1 MAVGLAH
8 GARRWTGRADEGAGQ
23 VDDVR
28 ANEGAGA
35 EEDGPMTLRWGG
47 SQSGGGWAG
56 DATPGRKPGQRR
68 SGGGCR
74 RRE

>member
-1 MAVGLAH
+1 VAGCSRRGRPWPSVTGTAVGLAH

-35 EEDGPMTLRWGG
+35 EEDGPMTLR
-47 SQSGGGWAG
+47 
-56 DATPGRKPGQRR
+56 
-68 SGGGCR
+68 
-74 RRE
+74 